1 MVWFILAILLFVV
14 GVIVSITVGVNSGA
28 GQAAACVIATLII
41 CGILFGVS
49 FIGTVPTG
57 YTGIL
62 TTFGRVEN
70 VTLEAGLNTKAP
82 WQRIVTMDNRVQK
95 QTIELS
101 CFSSDIQEVSM
112 LYTINYQISSADAM
126 TIYKSI
132 GAQYYEKVIIPNV
145 TESVKTAC
153 AHYTAED
160 LVNNRSGLA
169 NDIENDLASRLSEY
183 DIILVSASIEDMDF
197 TDAFT
202 SAVEAKQVAQQNKLK
217 AQTEAEQKVIEAK
230 ANADAAKIAA
240 DTEAYEIEVKAA
252 AEAEANRLL
261 AESLTEALIEYKY
274 YETWNGKLPDVVG
287 AETIIKMPE

>member
-1 MVWFILAILLFVV
+1 MIWFILAILLFVV
-14 GVIVSITVGVNSGA
+14 GVIVSIVVGVENG
-28 GQAAACVIATLII
+28 GGKAAIAAVATIII

-62 TTFGRVEN
+62 TTFGKVEN
-70 VTLEAGLNTKAP
+70 VTLDAGINTKAP
-82 WQRIVTMDNRVQK
+82 WQKIVTMDNRVQK

-132 GAQYYEKVIIPNV
+132 GAQYYEKVIVPNV

-169 NDIENDLASRLSEY
+169 NDIDIDLTERLSAY
-183 DIILVSASIEDMDF
+183 NIILVSASIEDMDF

-217 AQTEAEQKVIEAK
+217 AQTEAEQKVIEAQ

-274 YETWNGKLPDVVG
+274 YETWDGKLPGVIG

>member
-287 AETIIKMPE
+287 TETIIKMPE

>member
-28 GQAAACVIATLII
+28 GQAATCVIATLII

-160 LVNNRSGLA
+160 LVNNRSSLA

-287 AETIIKMPE
+287 TETIIKMPE

>member
-1 MVWFILAILLFVV
+1 MIWFILAILLFVV
-14 GVIVSITVGVNSGA
+14 GVIVSIAVGINSGA
-28 GQAAACVIATLII
+28 GQAAGCVIATLII

-287 AETIIKMPE
+287 TETIIKMPE

>member
-14 GVIVSITVGVNSGA
+14 GAAISIGVGVEHG
-28 GQAAACVIATLII
+28 GGKAAISAVVTIII

-62 TTFGRVEN
+62 TTFGKVEN
-70 VTLEAGLNTKAP
+70 VTLDAGLNTKAP
-82 WQRIVTMDNRVQK
+82 WQKIVTMDNRVQK

-101 CFSSDIQEVSM
+101 CFSSDIQEVNM

-132 GAQYYEKVIIPNV
+132 GAQYYEKVIVPNV

-169 NDIENDLASRLSEY
+169 NDIDIDLTERLSAY
-183 DIILVSASIEDMDF
+183 NIILVSASIEDMDF

-217 AQTEAEQKVIEAK
+217 AQTEAEQKVIEAQ

-274 YETWNGKLPDVVG
+274 YETWDGKLPEVSGSDTLIVNR
-287 AETIIKMPE
+287 P